1 MLRCGS
7 GPGTR
12 TAIWRSEWTSWRI
25 CCNAHSVRSKGFLVS
40 RLGWVSP
47 GERTTPPRGRK
58 GLTGWGYG
66 CGTGAG
72 IDASEGG
79 GHHSV
84 LTSVQTLQS
93 SFHPFERAD
102 APPHSRPSW
111 PPVTQASGT

>member
-1 MLRCGS
+1 VLRCGS

-47 GERTTPPRGRK
+47 GERTTPPQERK
-58 GLTGWGYG
+58 GLTGWRYG

-72 IDASEGG
+72 IDASDVVGTTACSLAYRHCSPLSILSRERT
-79 GHHSV
+79 HRPTRV
-84 LTSVQTLQS
+84 
-93 SFHPFERAD
+93 HPG
-102 APPHSRPSW
+102 RP
-111 PPVTQASGT
+111 